1 MTFPKKIR
9 EQVYNKYDGHC
20 AYCGRKIEY
29 KDMQIDHF
37 IPQRRWNTE
46 RSNDIN
52 NLMPSCR
59 SCNHYKRAHSL
70 ETFRRYIFEIPK
82 KLKENYIYKIGLIYG
97 NVIENKHPIKFYY
110 EECEEKKH
118 HDFNRVKKRLLIVT
132 VKINIQKRIIYYKAQ
147 GTYCC
152 TTCQHPM
159 KKTEAKNNNYCPYC
173 GQKLSGEILLI

>member
-20 AYCGRKIEY
+20 AYCGRKINY

-37 IPQRRWNTE
+37 IPQRRWSAE
-46 RSNDIN
+46 QSNDIS

-97 NVIENKHPIKFYY
+97 NVIENEHPIKFYY

-118 HDFNRVKKRLLIVT
+118 HDFSRTKKD
-132 VKINIQKRIIYYKAQ
+132 
-147 GTYCC
+147 C
-152 TTCQHPM
+152 
-159 KKTEAKNNNYCPYC
+159 
-173 GQKLSGEILLI
+173 